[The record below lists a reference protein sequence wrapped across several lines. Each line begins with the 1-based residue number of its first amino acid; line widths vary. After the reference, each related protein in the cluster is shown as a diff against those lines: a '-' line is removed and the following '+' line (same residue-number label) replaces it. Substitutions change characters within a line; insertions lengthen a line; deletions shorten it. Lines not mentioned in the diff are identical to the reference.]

1 MKENVFLV
9 IASLLSIILFIS
21 CDNKSEKKND
31 DGERIIF
38 VNSAEDIGTKGKGH
52 YINTNKEY
60 RDRDGVRWS
69 KDNIWAPGPNESLND
84 ASHNEKMRAFEGSG
98 QEDQYE
104 EGYKDGY
111 NAAKSEL
118 ED

>member
-1 MKENVFLV
+1 M
-9 IASLLSIILFIS
+9 
-21 CDNKSEKKND
+21 
-31 DGERIIF
+31 
-38 VNSAEDIGTKGKGH
+38 
-52 YINTNKEY
+52 
-60 RDRDGVRWS
+60 RWS
-69 KDNIWAPGPNESLND
+69 NDNIWAPAPNESLKGKKKKK
-84 ASHNEKMRAFEGSG
+84 KMRAFEGSG